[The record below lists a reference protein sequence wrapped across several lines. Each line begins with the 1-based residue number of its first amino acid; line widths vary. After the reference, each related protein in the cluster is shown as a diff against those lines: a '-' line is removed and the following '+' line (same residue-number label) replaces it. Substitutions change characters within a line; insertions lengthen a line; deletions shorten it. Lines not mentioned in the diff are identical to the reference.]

1 MNSENPI
8 DSSKEHKSKKF
19 SVVIALIIFWAIV
32 FFLIGINIWFGWL
45 VFNENQ

>member
-1 MNSENPI
+1 MKSESPI
-8 DSSKEHKSKKF
+8 DSTKEHKSKKF
-19 SVVIALIIFWAIV
+19 SVVIALILFWAIV